1 MTGGAPDRGEAT
13 GTRRH
18 ATLRRAAASRP
29 DRGEATGT
37 RRHATLRRA
46 AASLTATA
54 RRRRTRHGGRAGEG
68 A

>member
-1 MTGGAPDRGEAT
+1 MTGGAPDPREAT
-13 GTRRH
+13 RM
-18 ATLRRAAASRP
+18 
-29 DRGEATGT
+29 

-68 A
+68 AR